1 MKQIRSNESGS
12 RHGHERSYN
21 SGKVFWLNVFCTGL
35 FCLLF
40 FQILPVI
47 GSTGE
52 AQFQEDI
59 ARLTAGVGKIAK
71 PGVPGP
77 IACVSENSF
86 PVILGKAGDSDQT
99 VIAATRFGKGKVVA
113 FGHNGFMEKPASEE
127 ADTPKLLANAAKWA
141 ARLPHKS
148 NAKPVAGLIFA
159 LDMAKPL
166 EKLGFEVKFLGCPG
180 WKDRISEIDLLVGSN
195 LLPDRE
201 HEIALT
207 EFISNGGGFLTSG
220 LAWGWMQLNPELDL
234 RRDHPLNRVLAPMGL
249 AFVDGYINEIGAE
262 KIGDGQWLRRAHAID
277 ALNCLEHSLESANKQ
292 TIVPGQTSMEDQ
304 ALAVVTAAYRWLP
317 ENESSFRERVNLI
330 GRAFPRPIIPT
341 RKSPLGKA
349 PLARLALIV
358 DHLDAI
364 RQKENSR
371 RPADSAADYP
381 GGLPDNAPGVTREPE
396 IDISVAG
403 WASTGLWAIA
413 GETVE
418 VTLPEACSEK
428 GFFIRI
434 GCHTDKNW
442 HLAEWSRHPEIFRSF
457 PAKAGLNKV
466 FNPHG
471 GLIYLEVPRRQ
482 EPMPPKPVNIRIA
495 GGIVEAPF
503 FVLDKTDKENWQRLR
518 NAPAPWA
525 ELRCERIILTVPAS
539 EIRSLDDP
547 EPLMQFWNRV
557 LGYYE
562 ELGCRPLDRRP
573 QRIVA
578 DRQISNGWLHA
589 GYPIMA
595 NIDVA
600 PKMVNLQGLAN
611 PEKDV
616 EGAWGFWHELGHN
629 HQKPEWTFNGATE
642 VTCNLFSLFVEEKI
656 RGIAPKNHPWLKGQ
670 IARVQ
675 NYLLKPDFEI
685 WKKDPG
691 LALCFFVELQ
701 NEFGWK
707 AFQKFFASYTS
718 SDNVPPATDDEKRDQ
733 WLIRMS
739 RATGHNLS
747 PHFTKWGIPVSET
760 ARRQASSLP
769 LWQP

>member
-1 MKQIRSNESGS
+1 MRQIRLKGTESM
-12 RHGHERSYN
+12 RDHGRRYN
-21 SGKVFWLNVFCTGL
+21 SGKAFWLKVFCTGL
-35 FCLLF
+35 FFLLF
-40 FQILPVI
+40 FQTPPAMAL
-47 GSTGE
+47 TDKT
-52 AQFQEDI
+52 QLQEDI
-59 ARLTAGVGKIAK
+59 ARLTAGVVKIAK

-86 PVILGKAGDSDQT
+86 PVILGKAGGFDQA
-99 VIAATRFGKGKVVA
+99 VIAAARFGKGKIVA

-141 ARLPHKS
+141 ARSPRSGK
-148 NAKPVAGLIFA
+148 AKPVAGLVFA

-180 WKDRISEIDLLVGSN
+180 WKDRTGEIDLLVGSN

-201 HEIALT
+201 HEMALT

-220 LAWGWMQLNPELDL
+220 LAWGWMQLNPQLDL
-234 RRDHPLNRVLAPMGL
+234 LRDHPLNRVLAPMGL

-262 KIGDGQWLRRAHAID
+262 KIGDSQWLHRAHAVD
-277 ALNCLEHSLESANKQ
+277 ALSCLELLQHTLNQQ
-292 TIVPGQTSMEDQ
+292 TQASGQVSPEEQ

-317 ENESSFRERVNLI
+317 ENASSFRGRVNSV

-341 RKSPLGKA
+341 RKNPLGKS
-349 PLARLALIV
+349 PLARLALII
-358 DHLDAI
+358 DHLAAI
-364 RQKENSR
+364 KSKADSM
-371 RPADSAADYP
+371 PSADSAADYP
-381 GGLPDNAPGVTREPE
+381 GAPSDNAQRVTREAA

-403 WASTGLWAIA
+403 WASTGLWALA

-471 GLIYLEVPRRQ
+471 GLIYLEVPRQQ
-482 EPMPPKPVNIRIA
+482 EPMPTKPVNIKIA
-495 GGIVEAPF
+495 GGVVEAPF
-503 FVLDKTDKENWQRLR
+503 FVLGKTDNESWKQLR

-525 ELRCERIILTVPAS
+525 ELSCERIILTVPSS

-547 EPLMQFWNRV
+547 ETLMRFWHRV
-557 LGYYE
+557 SGYYE
-562 ELGCRPLDRRP
+562 ELGSRPLDRRP

-600 PKMVNLQGLAN
+600 PKMVNLKGLAN

-629 HQKPEWTFNGATE
+629 NQKPEWTFNGATE
-642 VTCNLFSLFVEEKI
+642 VTCNLFSLFVEEKV
-656 RGIAPKNHPWLKGQ
+656 RGVAPRNHPWLKGQ
-670 IARVQ
+670 VARVQ
-675 NYLLKPDFEI
+675 NYLAKPDFEV

-691 LALCFFVELQ
+691 LGLCFFVELQ
-701 NEFGWK
+701 DKFGWK
-707 AFQKFFASYTS
+707 AFQKFFASYVS
-718 SDNVPPATDDEKRDQ
+718 SDSVAPATDQEKLDQ

-739 RATGHNLS
+739 RATGRNLS
-747 PHFTKWGIPVSET
+747 SHFMKWGIPVSEE
-760 ARRQASSLP
+760 ARRQTVSLP

>member
-1 MKQIRSNESGS
+1 MNRILLNGAESM
-12 RHGHERSYN
+12 RDHCRKY
-21 SGKVFWLNVFCTGL
+21 VPDRGL
-35 FCLLF
+35 WIKLCFTCLFFSLF
-40 FQILPVI
+40 FQLLP
-47 GSTGE
+47 GMASTAE
-52 AQFQEDI
+52 TQFKEDI
-59 ARLTAGVGKIAK
+59 AWLTTGVVKIAK

-86 PVILGKAGDSDQT
+86 PVILGKAGGFDQA
-99 VIAATRFGKGKVVA
+99 VIAAARFGKGKIVA
-113 FGHNGFMEKPASEE
+113 FGHNGFMEKPACEE

-141 ARLPHKS
+141 ARSPRSGK
-148 NAKPVAGLIFA
+148 AKPVAGLVFA

-166 EKLGFEVKFLGCPG
+166 EQLGFEVKFLGCPG
-180 WKDRISEIDLLVGSN
+180 WKDRIGEIDLLIGSN

-201 HEIALT
+201 HEMALT

-220 LAWGWMQLNPELDL
+220 LAWGWMQLNPQLDL
-234 RRDHPLNRVLAPMGL
+234 LRDHPLNRVLEPMGL

-262 KIGDGQWLRRAHAID
+262 KIGDSQWLRRAHAID
-277 ALNCLEHSLESANKQ
+277 ALKCLERSQHAPQEQIQAS
-292 TIVPGQTSMEDQ
+292 GQASPEEQ
-304 ALAVVTAAYRWLP
+304 AMAVVTAAYRWLP
-317 ENESSFRERVNLI
+317 ENEASFRGRVNSVSS
-330 GRAFPRPIIPT
+330 AFPRPIIPT

-349 PLARLALIV
+349 SLARLALIV

-364 RQKENSR
+364 RQKEDSMQ
-371 RPADSAADYP
+371 PADSAADYP
-381 GGLPDNAPGVTREPE
+381 GATPDNAPEVSREQE
-396 IDISVAG
+396 IDIAVAG

-413 GETVE
+413 GQTVE

-471 GLIYLEVPRRQ
+471 GLIYIEVPRRQ
-482 EPMPPKPVNIRIA
+482 EPMPTKPVNIKIA
-495 GGIVEAPF
+495 GGVVEAPF
-503 FVLDKTDKENWQRLR
+503 FVLGKTDSEDWNRLR

-525 ELRCERIILTVPAS
+525 ELVCERIILTVPSS
-539 EIRSLDDP
+539 EIRSLGDP
-547 EPLMQFWNRV
+547 EPLMKFWNRV

-600 PKMVNLQGLAN
+600 PKMVNLQGLEN

-629 HQKPEWTFNGATE
+629 HQKPEWTFNGTTE

-656 RGIAPKNHPWLKGQ
+656 RGVAPKNHPWLKGQ

-675 NYLLKPDFEI
+675 NYLLKPDFEV

-691 LALCFFVELQ
+691 LGLCFFVELQ

-707 AFQKFFASYTS
+707 AFQEFFASYVS
-718 SDNVPPATDDEKRDQ
+718 SDSVAPANDEEKRDQ

-739 RATGHNLS
+739 RATGRNLS
-747 PHFTKWGIPVSET
+747 PHFMKWGIPVSEE
-760 ARRQASSLP
+760 ARRQMISLP